1 MNLGNKCPTKRR
13 DWGATDPLRPSGKE
27 KYFKVGNQEQDK
39 GEKRKRRREEEE
51 SGAGG

>member
-27 KYFKVGNQEQDK
+27 TYFKVGNQEQDNEK
-39 GEKRKRRREEEE
+39 EGEGNGTG
-51 SGAGG
+51 S

>member
-1 MNLGNKCPTKRR
+1 MSNKRR

-39 GEKRKRRREEEE
+39 GEKRKRRREEGNGIG
-51 SGAGG
+51 SC